1 MIYRDNNIKYKSS
14 ILSVLVERGCLLSQ
28 ITMDKNVYLSRE
40 PLRLYLKDVEI
51 GIIVKQVKLNRLNNS
66 KHSSKITS

>member
-1 MIYRDNNIKYKSS
+1 MIYRENNIKYKSS

-51 GIIVKQVKLNRLNNS
+51 GIIVKQLKLNRLNNS